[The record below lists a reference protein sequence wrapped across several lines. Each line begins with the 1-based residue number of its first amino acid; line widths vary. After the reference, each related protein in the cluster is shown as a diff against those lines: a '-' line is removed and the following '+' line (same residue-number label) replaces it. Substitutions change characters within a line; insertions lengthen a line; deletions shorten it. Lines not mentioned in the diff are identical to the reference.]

1 MIQRIQTIFL
11 FLAALSNAG
20 LFALPWAASAAPT
33 EAGVYADG
41 RLGAGDH
48 IAITVAVIAAT
59 VLALAAIGF
68 FKNRKLQVQI
78 TSFSLLLAVAAGAF
92 GGWLYYSAG
101 QAAAVQPGWLM
112 LAPVVVFSMLAVR
125 YIRKDEKLVRSADRL
140 R

>member
-20 LFALPWAASAAPT
+20 LFALPWASSAAPT

-48 IAITVAVIAAT
+48 IAITIAVIAAA
-59 VLALAAIGF
+59 VLALAAIGL

-78 TSFSLLLAVAAGAF
+78 TSFSILLAVAAGAF

>member
-1 MIQRIQTIFL
+1 LRVVVT
-11 FLAALSNAG
+11 G
-20 LFALPWAASAAPT
+20 
-33 EAGVYADG
+33 
-41 RLGAGDH
+41 
-48 IAITVAVIAAT
+48 
-59 VLALAAIGF
+59 
-68 FKNRKLQVQI
+68 
-78 TSFSLLLAVAAGAF
+78 AGAF